1 MTVTHDEDENLLA
14 AGDDGQAAVLDHESQ
29 VREFRDALK
38 QALNTVNIEIAAS
51 GGRPGIDAVMTAL
64 TSLQAEF
71 IAMAPSRFARR
82 MQIKEIERELPRLVA
97 LRTGG
102 TLS

>member
-1 MTVTHDEDENLLA
+1 MTATHDEDENML
-14 AGDDGQAAVLDHESQ
+14 GGEAAVLDHEGQ

-38 QALNTVNIEIAAS
+38 QALNTVNLEIAAN
-51 GGRPGIDAVMTAL
+51 GGKPGVDAVIAAL

-71 IAMAPSRFARR
+71 IAMAPHRYARR

-97 LRTGG
+97 LRTGCAH
-102 TLS
+102 